1 MRVLIQIQYFSQLRD
16 LRGPELVELAEG
28 TTVEMLLKRIFE
40 LSPSLASWNK
50 HLLVAAGNEWV
61 QRDYLVRPGDLISL
75 MPPVQGG

>member
-1 MRVLIQIQYFSQLRD
+1 VLIQIQYFSQLRD
-16 LRGPELVELAEG
+16 LRGPESVELAEG